1 MAEQHVETEVSGTV
15 LKIECEPG
23 GSLSPGDAIVIVES
37 MKMEMPVEAPAQ
49 ATVVRLLVAVGDA
62 VTEGQV
68 VAIVDV
74 A

>member
-15 LKIECEPG
+15 LKIECELG
-23 GSLSPGDAIVIVES
+23 ALLSPGDAIVIVES
-37 MKMEMPVEAPAQ
+37 MKMEMPVETPAHG
-49 ATVVRLLVAVGDA
+49 TVLKLLVAVGDA

-68 VAIVDV
+68 VAVIDI